1 MYEVFTIVG
10 MVFGLVAYVRLSK
23 LIKALKEKG
32 ILDKDYKKE

>member
-10 MVFGLVAYVRLSK
+10 MVFGLVAYERLSK